1 MAEPKRH
8 MDVPKERVLESPTH
22 KHLRTKRKEH
32 QTLTAI
38 KPDILAESHAT
49 LAPCKPIKCEN
60 GKRQSPD
67 GALPE

>member
-38 KPDILAESHAT
+38 KPDILAESQPR
-49 LAPCKPIKCEN
+49 LAPEHC
-60 GKRQSPD
+60 
-67 GALPE
+67 